1 MRLALV
7 IVCILV
13 GVQSMALD
21 IVLHINKGE
30 LDFGGSAVSIC
41 AFNETETLDSKNA
54 IIELEIDE
62 LLNLTVINN
71 DSLTHDFTIDGVILA
86 DNDIAGYS
94 QETFQLSFDEL
105 GAWRF
110 YSSVSYGE
118 YIGATGIINVGLTE
132 ETCFFWNLFDLNK
145 ELTYDLASA
154 ELEYIPSMYLPELFF
169 INGDHFPNTLEDE
182 DALVSVELGDTCYIT
197 IVNGGNMDHVMHFH
211 GFHAE
216 IVSAQ
221 VASDRVGW
229 SKDTVPIKK
238 GEAVVLQLV
247 ANLEGIYPVHDHNL
261 IAVTNTGF
269 YPGGMITQI
278 HVGQ

>member
-132 ETCFFWNLFDLNK
+132 ETCFFWNLFD
-145 ELTYDLASA
+145 S
-154 ELEYIPSMYLPELFF
+154 F
-169 INGDHFPNTLEDE
+169 
-182 DALVSVELGDTCYIT
+182 
-197 IVNGGNMDHVMHFH
+197 
-211 GFHAE
+211 
-216 IVSAQ
+216 
-221 VASDRVGW
+221 
-229 SKDTVPIKK
+229 
-238 GEAVVLQLV
+238 
-247 ANLEGIYPVHDHNL
+247 GI
-261 IAVTNTGF
+261 I
-269 YPGGMITQI
+269 
-278 HVGQ
+278 